1 MTREEVFGLLR
12 QRENDLK
19 GFGVKSLALFGSCAR
34 GEMREDSDVDILV
47 EFDRSIGLFEFIRLK
62 NFLEGLLKRPVDLTT
77 PDALKRQLREQI
89 LSEAVYA
96 G

>member
-1 MTREEVFGLLR
+1 MTCEEVLGLLR
-12 QRENDLK
+12 QRQDDLNR
-19 GFGVKSLALFGSCAR
+19 FGVKSLALFGSCAR
-34 GEMREDSDVDILV
+34 GEMHKDSDIDILV

-62 NFLEGLLKRPVDLTT
+62 NFLEDLLKRPVDLTT
-77 PDALKRQLREQI
+77 PDALKRQLRERI